1 MPGGEVGRWSVWW
14 IVWAVICCLL
24 FLAIAV
30 GLVVWGIGRGTGSRP
45 KLGDPEEAPLDIARK
60 WLAVV
65 SSPGNSSKS

>member
-1 MPGGEVGRWSVWW
+1 MWW

-45 KLGDPEEAPLDIARK
+45 NLGDPEEAPLDIARK
-60 WLAVV
+60 RLAR
-65 SSPGNSSKS
+65 GELTRKQFEELKETLQGT